1 MTELDASA
9 SNAAGSPTETEIAGD
24 AVPVLA
30 PLAGDPSMLGLPT
43 FIVGS
48 VALGLVLVGVVPAT
62 AVGASLPII
71 LAATSIGLFIATIWS
86 AAIGQSAVASIFGI
100 FAGFWLSYAVLVLGL
115 IRGWFGITLLAVNST
130 QELFLIS
137 WLVIVTVLTLATLRL
152 PLAFSLIFVLVDV
165 ALLLVLLG
173 TEEAFDWTAEG
184 GRLRRTG
191 LRRGRGVRL
200 LRRGLTGHRRQGRPA
215 RQAHHEVA
223 DHAQLAGGRSGV
235 PQARPAQCGAAC
247 HRRAL
252 LSAERRATGA
262 PCSASALRRGR
273 RAAGACPPC
282 SVRRA
287 GGRARGRA
295 PRPPQ
300 RVSAAEAGPA
310 AGGFRPRLRMAGGPG
325 GSSPRTDRAAWKGD

>member
-1 MTELDASA
+1 MTDLDASA
-9 SNAAGSPTETEIAGD
+9 SNSGSASATETEIAGD
-24 AVPVLA
+24 PVPIMA

-137 WLVIVTVLTLATLRL
+137 WLVIITVLTLATLRL

-173 TEEAFDWTAEG
+173 TEEAS
-184 GRLRRTG
+184 TG
-191 LRRGRGVRL
+191 LL
-200 LRRGLTGHRRQGRPA
+200 K
-215 RQAHHEVA
+215 
-223 DHAQLAGGRSGV
+223 AGGYVVLVFAAVGAYV
-235 PQARPAQCGAAC
+235 FYGAAS
-247 HRRAL
+247 L
-252 LSAERRATGA
+252 ATGGKA
-262 PCSASALRRGR
+262 VPLGKAIMR
-273 RAAGACPPC
+273 
-282 SVRRA
+282 
-287 GGRARGRA
+287 
-295 PRPPQ
+295 
-300 RVSAAEAGPA
+300 
-310 AGGFRPRLRMAGGPG
+310 
-325 GSSPRTDRAAWKGD
+325 